1 MSAPARVTVAIP
13 VRNGGPALARVLE
26 AVARQAIDRPVELL
40 VSDSGSTDGSR
51 ELAAERARVIDVRPA
66 DFSHGGT
73 RNLLMAEATGEHVAF
88 LTQDAVP
95 ADEHWLARLVSALEE
110 VPGAGLAYGPYVPR
124 PDASTMV
131 RRELTDFFDALGSG
145 GRRVDRE
152 TIGLDDAGFFTSA
165 NCCIA
170 RAAWERVPFREVAY
184 AEDRVLARDMLAAGI
199 AKVFEPAAGVVH
211 SHDYPPADRFR
222 RWFDEWRALREVYG
236 HVESMS
242 PRRGAALVRIGVA
255 GDLALARGEGV
266 RGLAAARLGARSGA
280 YHALRWI
287 ASGLGSR
294 ADRLPPA
301 LRRRLSLE
309 GRPGYDPVH
318 EALAP

>member
-1 MSAPARVTVAIP
+1 MSGSALVTVAVP
-13 VRNGGPALARVLE
+13 VRNGGPTLARVFD
-26 AVARQAIDRPVELL
+26 AVARQSLDRPVEIV

-51 ELAAERARVIDVRPA
+51 ELAAGHGRVIDVRPE

-73 RNLLMAEATGEHVAF
+73 RNLLMAEAAGSHIAF

-95 ADEHWLARLVSALEE
+95 ADEHWLARLVSAIEE
-110 VPGAGLAYGPYVPR
+110 VPGAGLSYGPYLPR

-131 RRELTDFFDALGSG
+131 RRELDEFFAALGGG
-145 GRRVDRE
+145 GRRVDR
-152 TIGLDDAGFFTSA
+152 TTVGLDDAGFFTSA

-170 RAAWERVPFREVAY
+170 RAAWERVPFRDVTY
-184 AEDRVLARDMLAAGI
+184 AEDRLLAREMLAAGI
-199 AKVFEPAAGVVH
+199 AKVFEPAAAVVH
-211 SHDYPPADRFR
+211 SHDYPPVDRFR

-236 HVESMS
+236 HVESIS
-242 PRRGAALVRIGVA
+242 PRRGAALVRLGVA
-255 GDLALARGEGV
+255 GDLALARGEGA
-266 RGLAAARLGARSGA
+266 RGVGAARLGVESAA

-301 LRRRLSLE
+301 VRRRLSLE

-318 EALAP
+318 EVLAP

>member
-1 MSAPARVTVAIP
+1 MSAAASVTVAVP
-13 VRNGGPALARVLE
+13 VRNGGATLARLLE
-26 AVARQAIDRPVELL
+26 AVARQSVDRPVELL

-51 ELAAERARVIDVRPA
+51 ELAARHGRVIDVRPE

-73 RNLLMAEATGEHVAF
+73 RNLLMAEARGTHVAF

-95 ADEHWLARLVSALEE
+95 ADEHWLARLVAALEQ
-110 VPGAGLAYGPYVPR
+110 VPDAGLAYGPYLPR

-131 RRELTDFFDALGSG
+131 RRELDEFFAALGG
-145 GRRVDRE
+145 ERRVDRA
-152 TIGLDDAGFFTSA
+152 TVGLDDAGFFTSA

-170 RAAWERVPFREVAY
+170 RTAWERVPFREVAY
-184 AEDRVLARDMLAAGI
+184 AEDRLLAREMLAAGI
-199 AKVFEPAAGVVH
+199 AKVFEPEAAVVH
-211 SHDYPPADRFR
+211 SHDYPPFDRFR

-242 PRRGAALVRIGVA
+242 PRRGAALVRLGVA
-255 GDLALARGEGV
+255 GDVALARREGA
-266 RGLAAARLGARSGA
+266 RGLGAARLGVQSAT
-280 YHALRWI
+280 YHSLRWI

-309 GRPGYDPVH
+309 GRPGYEPVH
-318 EALAP
+318 EVPAP